1 MQTCTPSNL
10 HASTVAWDGVFWAGR
25 RCFLLKDRGPW
36 QKAPGNCCKEHHRRK
51 KHRHELK
58 NTTVWIYTRYCCKKT
73 PVLQCISKAKSHHSH
88 YDGHLWTY
96 TSGPS
101 QSTPSLVTQN
111 VAGLVCSRIVR
122 ENPLYMSTGVWVKI
136 IHPSKVQFV

>member
-10 HASTVAWDGVFWAGR
+10 HASTVAWDGAFWAGR

-36 QKAPGNCCKEHHRRK
+36 QKKKGNCCKEHHRRK
-51 KHRHELK
+51 KHRHKLEKYNCL
-58 NTTVWIYTRYCCKKT
+58 NIHPLLLQKT

-101 QSTPSLVTQN
+101 QSTPSLIYSECCWI
-111 VAGLVCSRIVR
+111 GCSRIVR
-122 ENPLYMSTGVWVKI
+122 ENPLYMSMGVWVKI